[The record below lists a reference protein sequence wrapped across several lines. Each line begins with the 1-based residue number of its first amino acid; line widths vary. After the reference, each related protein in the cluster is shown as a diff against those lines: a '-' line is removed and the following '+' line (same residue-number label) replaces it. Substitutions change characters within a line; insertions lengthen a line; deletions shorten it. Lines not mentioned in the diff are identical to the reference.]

1 MSASPAVLIV
11 CFKRFQYIDDY
22 FDLGIK
28 VGITR
33 FYIAV
38 DGSENSV
45 ITERQREFV
54 NQVNSKYKDK
64 NIEIYWWLRLQNLG
78 LAASMITALDWFFRF
93 EESGIILEDDLL
105 LSNEFFLFCLSGL
118 KSSRNENLYSIS
130 GNQPISNLLNGK
142 SNNCGN
148 YPLVWGWAT
157 WRDRW
162 IEIRKIYE
170 LSSCS
175 IIRPS
180 SSLGLTIFGF
190 WFAGVMRVRSGIL
203 SSWALPFAAA
213 SRSRNWLHIYPDV
226 NLVQNLG
233 NDKDAT
239 HTFSN
244 SGFTEMSSSLRFNPV
259 NDRFCDERSAK
270 AMTLSIEKNVYQIK
284 FKHTFS
290 PLAYLFTKAFDWT
303 IRKDAFVV
311 KLNEVE
317 IPKFQRR

>member
-22 FDLGIK
+22 IDLGIRAG
-28 VGITR
+28 VSR

-38 DGSENSV
+38 DGSEDSI
-45 ITERQREFV
+45 ITEKQYEFL
-54 NQVNSKYKDK
+54 NRINSNYKNEK
-64 NIEIYWWLRLQNLG
+64 VIIYWWLRPKNFG
-78 LAASMITALDWFFRF
+78 LAVSMITAIDWFFQF

-105 LSNEFFLFCLSGL
+105 LSTEFFLFCLSGL
-118 KSSRNENLYSIS
+118 NSSKDERVYSIS
-130 GNQPISNLLNGK
+130 GNQPIGDSFEQKL
-142 SNNCGN
+142 NNCGN
-148 YPLVWGWAT
+148 YPLIWGWAT

-170 LSSCS
+170 LPSFK

-180 SSLGLTIFGF
+180 THLGLRIFGF
-190 WFAGVMRVRSGIL
+190 WFTGVMRVKSGVL

-233 NDKDAT
+233 DDKDAT

-244 SGFTEMSSSLRFNPV
+244 SSFTEISRSLHFNTV
-259 NDRFCDERSAK
+259 SEGSYDALLAK
-270 AMTLSIEKNVYQIK
+270 ATTLSIEKKVYHIK
-284 FKHTFS
+284 FRHSLLPVLYF
-290 PLAYLFTKAFDWT
+290 FTNVSDWA
-303 IRKDAFVV
+303 IRKNIFDR
-311 KLNEVE
+311 KLKEVE
-317 IPKFQRR
+317 IPNYQSR